1 MANHRR
7 VLNLKWQNG
16 KRRDGEK
23 KKKYIYMP
31 QSQEN
36 NNLQWSEKIAFLMIV
51 RFLTLLQKY
60 DMLIL
65 V

>member
-1 MANHRR
+1 MGREEMER
-7 VLNLKWQNG
+7 
-16 KRRDGEK
+16 K
-23 KKKYIYMP
+23 KKIYIYMP